1 MCKLVGQY
9 KENQS
14 DTHVVEL
21 HGTGWLI
28 SRDLVVTAGH
38 VIYDSKDE
46 WGGLTSMKVCIG
58 YNGNDHSKLEIRFG
72 KFVAVP
78 TEWIKDLDVKYDVA
92 FVSFLSQEF
101 CLRPLCC

>member
-1 MCKLVGQY
+1 
-9 KENQS
+9 
-14 DTHVVEL
+14 
-21 HGTGWLI
+21 
-28 SRDLVVTAGH
+28 
-38 VIYDSKDE
+38 
-46 WGGLTSMKVCIG
+46 MKVCIG